1 VVVTD
6 EDAAASLLVHPY
18 RSIAEIKGA
27 AEWAEAIVG
36 PSMRLERPGS
46 VTLIFAIAGPYLFAT
61 WVQLGLV
68 ESPQA
73 QTA

>member
-1 VVVTD
+1 MGRSHRRPEYEARETWIS
-6 EDAAASLLVHPY
+6 DAHLCH
-18 RSIAEIKGA
+18 R
-27 AEWAEAIVG
+27 
-36 PSMRLERPGS
+36 R
-46 VTLIFAIAGPYLFAT
+46 PYLFAT